1 MSRTR
6 ELAVVMLM
14 ANILLKLGHNLTS
27 NVNSFR
33 RKLRKVL
40 NHIEKHEKKLYQE
53 SLTLASNSWESVNK
67 EDHTNMSV
75 ASTLS
80 SLYLLIE
87 DVTWIKKK
95 VCTPKQFI
103 LIYNS
108 IVQDKPV
115 ALTAEIEA
123 NSKRFTDELSD
134 ALGFEKKRDLKRMI
148 HIMRENKI
156 IKDG

>member
-1 MSRTR
+1 MTKTK

-14 ANILLKLGHNLTS
+14 ANILVKLGINLTR
-27 NVNSFR
+27 NVSTFR

-40 NHIEKHEKKLYQE
+40 DHMDKHEHELYKK
-53 SLTLASNSWESVNK
+53 SLALASNSWESVNK
-67 EDHTNMSV
+67 EDHTDMSV

-80 SLYLLIE
+80 SLYLLVE
-87 DVTWIKKK
+87 DVTWVKKK

-115 ALTAEIEA
+115 DLTSEIEA
-123 NSKRFTDELSD
+123 NSKRFTDELSE
-134 ALGFEKKRDLKRMI
+134 ALGFKKKDKLKLMIQKIKEK
-148 HIMRENKI
+148 
-156 IKDG
+156 